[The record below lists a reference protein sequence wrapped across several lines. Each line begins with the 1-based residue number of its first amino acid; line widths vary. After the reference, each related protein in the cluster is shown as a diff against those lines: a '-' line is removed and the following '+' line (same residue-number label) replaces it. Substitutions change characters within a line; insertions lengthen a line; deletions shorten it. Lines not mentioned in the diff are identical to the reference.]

1 MDSFPCHSA
10 VITGASAGIGA
21 AAARELAQKGAGV
34 VLMARNRQKLEKLV
48 AEILAVCHIH
58 PSVHY
63 AKARV
68 DKPHALRFADSVSLT
83 LDWAK

>member
-48 AEILAVCHIH
+48 AEIVENGGRAV
-58 PSVHY
+58 S
-63 AKARV
+63 
-68 DKPHALRFADSVSLT
+68 FAGGRLQP
-83 LDWAK
+83 